1 MGTSGIEPGTFRLV
15 AQYLNELQHHVLTIV
30 LFDSY
35 FCRNEKLL
43 LNRTVENF
51 YYIIMWFWPKSR
63 FHHKATN
70 YQLSTYTCSVKVQ
83 QISVDKHN

>member
-51 YYIIMWFWPKSR
+51 YYIIM
-63 FHHKATN
+63 
-70 YQLSTYTCSVKVQ
+70 
-83 QISVDKHN
+83 